1 GPRRSTL
8 CCFRS
13 AHEHQPG
20 SHQHVGA
27 RRATADDACH
37 SGVRRSGRSDVIW
50 TELPRPVAAH
60 RRLGRQDFARR
71 EAGRHS
77 RRAADQI
84 RSRHQPD
91 HRQGSRPRHTTEPA
105 RARRRGD
112 RMIGRREFITLLGS
126 AAAAWPLA
134 ARAQQ
139 PPTPMIGFLHPS
151 SAEAYASLMRAFRKG
166 LGQVGY
172 VEGWILIIECRWA
185 DDHKDRLPALAA
197 ELVGKGVSVIA
208 TVNATAAAL
217 AAKAATS
224 TIPIVFTIGADPVQ
238 FGLVASLNRPGG
250 NVPGGSFLSNLLVAK
265 HLGLLQESVP
275 AASGFGLIVT
285 PSNPN
290 ADSDTR
296 QAQAA
301 ADSLG
306 REIHVVYAST
316 ERDLGTA
323 FAALIERR
331 VAALV
336 VVPDALFV
344 GQRKQLATL

>member
-1 GPRRSTL
+1 M
-8 CCFRS
+8 
-13 AHEHQPG
+13 
-20 SHQHVGA
+20 
-27 RRATADDACH
+27 
-37 SGVRRSGRSDVIW
+37 
-50 TELPRPVAAH
+50 
-60 RRLGRQDFARR
+60 
-71 EAGRHS
+71 S
-77 RRAADQI
+77 RRI
-84 RSRHQPD
+84 K
-91 HRQGSRPRHTTEPA
+91 
-105 RARRRGD
+105 
-112 RMIGRREFITLLGS
+112 RREFVVLLGG
-126 AAAAWPLA
+126 AAVAWPLA

-151 SAEAYASLMRAFRKG
+151 SAEAYASLMPAFRKG
-166 LGQVGY
+166 LGEVGY
-172 VEGWILIIECRWA
+172 VEGRNLIIEYRWA
-185 DDHKDRLPALAA
+185 DDHNDRLPALAA

-250 NVPGGSFLSNLLVAK
+250 NVTGVSFLSNLLVAK
-265 HLGLLQESVP
+265 QLGLLQEFVP
-275 AASGFGLIVT
+275 AASGFGLLVN

-296 QAQAA
+296 QAKAA

-344 GQRKQLATL
+344 GQREQLATLAARHAIPTIYSNRAYADAGGLMSYGASQLDAYRQAGIYVGRILSGEKPADLPVIQPTRFELVVNLKTARALHLQVPDKLLALADEVIE